1 ELLDRDAAVA
11 EDAFLAVDE
20 GDRGLTG
27 TGVGVPVVEGDE
39 PGLGPELR
47 DVHPEL
53 VLGTA
58 DDREFDLSA
67 VVLEYGGGLAH
78 DWLLG
83 RCVFVPPPHYAPA
96 RRAPFGTTA

>member
-1 ELLDRDAAVA
+1 MPLDELLDGDAAVA
-11 EDAFLAVDE
+11 EDAFLAIDE
-20 GDRGLTG
+20 GDRGLARAG
-27 TGVGVPVVEGDE
+27 IGEPVVESDE

-67 VVLEYGGGLAH
+67 VVLKYGGGLAH
-78 DWLLG
+78 D
-83 RCVFVPPPHYAPA
+83 
-96 RRAPFGTTA
+96 